1 MMSRLPSG
9 SYTTDVPDAEI
20 PCFLSEDWL
29 TSSTVCWE
37 DQESDSEEHL
47 DLIEEKSPQ
56 IDYLLALQEHRP
68 PPNMDRISLEEFARE
83 QATDP
88 FCKETLA
95 RIHKKETTSF
105 KEDEKS
111 GLIVRS
117 VRGSN
122 QILVPETLRPRLLA
136 LAHHSPPA
144 AHPGGR
150 KMYMT
155 LRTTFYWPSMVVDV
169 YTTVRNC
176 KSCAME
182 RVRAR
187 FRHTKLKLFPASAP
201 LEDIAMDL
209 CSTTTA

>member
-1 MMSRLPSG
+1 
-9 SYTTDVPDAEI
+9 
-20 PCFLSEDWL
+20 
-29 TSSTVCWE
+29 
-37 DQESDSEEHL
+37 
-47 DLIEEKSPQ
+47 
-56 IDYLLALQEHRP
+56 
-68 PPNMDRISLEEFARE
+68 MDRISLEEFARE

-136 LAHHSPPA
+136 LAHHSLPA

-201 LEDIAMDL
+201 LEDVAMDL
-209 CSTTTA
+209 LGELTTTPRGNKNILVITDRFSKLVRVAAMSTTRAIDVAKVFMRIWVSPTDL